1 MVKPK
6 IIPFSIVFGLTAS
19 IYAFTLCPTV
29 EFIDSGELALACK
42 HLGIAHPTGY
52 PLYTVLGRL
61 AAMIPWGDLV
71 SRLNLLSLLF
81 TALAAGFLALAIIE
95 LLSSRNEKNGWKTLI
110 ACCAASFAAL
120 SPVWWAQGTTN
131 EVYSLNLL
139 LLSISIFSFL
149 KYLESGEKAGRWLL
163 FTGYIFGLSLTNH
176 LSAIYLL
183 PGFIVII
190 GLNLWKR
197 RLITKTFIW
206 LILFMIFPLTL
217 YFLLPIRAGFS
228 PFLNWGGVNDP
239 YFLYKHIS
247 GWQYRIWMFSD
258 SNFDAVAE
266 RLIYSVK
273 LIFRQF
279 GWFGLLA
286 GFLGFLRMTAK
297 KGLISLFLGLIIL
310 LNLIYASNYQI
321 ADIDAYYLPIIL
333 AISMYIA
340 YGLFS
345 VINRVIDSFKSR
357 KSVKFVFAGVLIILP
372 LSNLFDNFL
381 QSNRTSMTYAKQ
393 GAIDLVGSM
402 DPDGL
407 ALVENWDFYS
417 PWLYLHYEEN
427 YRPDII
433 LIDKELTRRSWYI
446 DFIKRNYPDIY
457 GRSKARIDEFLRR
470 VEPFERN
477 QPFDPNVIDKA
488 YYDMLK
494 AIIEN
499 ESAVRPVYT
508 NAMGDPKFI
517 EMLPLVPDGILFKVY
532 NSPDF
537 LKNPLLDFDE
547 SYWGSRFIYKEARV
561 GHLLSYYRRAFQSRE
576 KYCRHFGE
584 INEADYYKRLAAD
597 VSKVISDIK

>member
-1 MVKPK
+1 MVKSK
-6 IIPFSIVFGLTAS
+6 IIPFSIVFSLTAS

-42 HLGIAHPTGY
+42 YLGIAHPTGY

-61 AAMIPWGDLV
+61 VAMIPWGDLV
-71 SRLNLLSLLF
+71 SKLNLLSLLF

-95 LLSSRNEKNGWKTLI
+95 LIPSRNKKTGWRTLV

-139 LLSISIFSFL
+139 LLSVSIFSFL
-149 KYLESGEKAGRWLL
+149 KYLETGEKAGRWLL
-163 FTGYIFGLSLTNH
+163 FAGYIFGLSFTNH
-176 LSAIYLL
+176 LSAVYLF
-183 PGFIVII
+183 PGFIIII
-190 GLNLWKR
+190 GLNLWKK

-206 LILFMIFPLTL
+206 LVFFTIFPLTL
-217 YFLLPIRAGFS
+217 YLLLPIRAGFS
-228 PFLNWGGVNDP
+228 PFLNWGGVTDS

-247 GWQYRIWMFSD
+247 GWQYRIWMFGD
-258 SNFDAVAE
+258 SSFDVVAE
-266 RLIYSVK
+266 RLIYSAK

-286 GFLGFLRMTAK
+286 GFIGLFVMTAK
-297 KGLISLFLGLIIL
+297 KRLFSLFLGLIIL

-333 AISMYIA
+333 TISMLIA

-345 VINRVIDSFKSR
+345 VINLAIDSFKSR
-357 KSVKFVFAGVLIILP
+357 KLVKFVLAAVLITLP

-381 QSNRTSMTYAKQ
+381 QSNRTNMTYAKQ
-393 GAIDLVGSM
+393 GAIDLVDSM
-402 DPDGL
+402 GPGGL

-427 YRPDII
+427 YRPEII

-446 DFIKRNYPDIY
+446 DFIKRYHPDIY
-457 GRSKARIDEFLRR
+457 TRSKARIDEFLRR

-494 AIIEN
+494 AIIHN

-508 NAMGDPKFI
+508 NVTGDPKFT
-517 EMLPLVPDGILFKVY
+517 EMLPLVPDGILFRVY
-532 NSPDF
+532 NSSDF
-537 LKNPLLDFDE
+537 LQSPLRDFDE
-547 SYWGSRFIYKEARV
+547 SYWGSRFIYKEPRV

-576 KYCRHFGE
+576 KYCRYFSE
-584 INEADYYKRLAAD
+584 NDEADYYKRLAAD
-597 VSKVISDIK
+597 VSKIISDI